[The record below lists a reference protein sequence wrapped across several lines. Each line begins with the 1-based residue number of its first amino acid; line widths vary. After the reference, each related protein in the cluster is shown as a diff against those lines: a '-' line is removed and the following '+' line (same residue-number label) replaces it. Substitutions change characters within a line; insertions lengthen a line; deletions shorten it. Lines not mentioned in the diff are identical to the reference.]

1 MLNVEFPILPT
12 DTSVGVM
19 ERREHRAER
28 ASMERL
34 LTSRRIAVH
43 GKGDR
48 VQGLVNSMLGGGF
61 DGEIVAVCTDGC
73 DGRRGAERRRRWP
86 RSRAG
91 WTWRWSRCRRR
102 NWPRW

>member
-12 DTSVGVM
+12 NTSVGVM

-61 DGEIVAVCTDGC
+61 DGEIVAVCSDGC
-73 DGRRGAERRRRWP
+73 DAVGVPNVARPGRGR
-86 RSRAG
+86 RAG
-91 WTWRWSRCRRR
+91 WTWPWSRCPPRS
-102 NWPRW
+102 WPRW